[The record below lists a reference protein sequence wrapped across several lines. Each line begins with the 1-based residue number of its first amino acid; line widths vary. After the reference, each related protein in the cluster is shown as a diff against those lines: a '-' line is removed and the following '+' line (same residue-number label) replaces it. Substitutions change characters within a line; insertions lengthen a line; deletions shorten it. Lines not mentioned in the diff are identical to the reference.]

1 MFSNPELRQH
11 LSSSPT
17 IKSQSVI
24 ISEWNMNL
32 LDNIVTIGNYRY
44 RKNAGAGVKYSSI
57 PNVFDGNDSGNYYT
71 DATYSDITVDG
82 GLDDTDDTPVFF
94 VSKKQKEGLLYSLED
109 CFGRVRPRSGINK
122 VRNGITK
129 YLHHSN
135 PNMFNRPRY
144 YMADKTD
151 KFKYWTSFRTEA
163 GKEYGIANKTI
174 NGKHHIDD
182 AAPFVVYKE
191 QVPVNRVVVKMQT
204 SVGNINLGPFSTSS
218 GQVEDPFFGYQNQT
232 TPTRWKIQSL
242 DNKNNWVDLIRFD
255 ESSKRRDGSPVIGS
269 DGYVEISYG
278 LIVPNQFKDTF
289 VFAGEYAS
297 ELLLPQ
303 DNTDGHA
310 YLIKSNSSDIGT
322 LHIWSSNRYISI
334 KPVYGWQLED
344 YSTSPATPFVTST
357 TVHNVFSEPT
367 TGVSKFREF
376 AFISGL
382 RIVVD
387 TMNKPESTFDLI
399 ELSPRLAVDMSGKT
413 QSFSVKKPASDLGI
427 TGLPVG
433 QLLAG
438 TGSLTLFD
446 YDQSFNTNN
455 AYDATTNPT
464 GSIIAKYTARN
475 IQTKIYEVICD
486 VNGKDIFVPI
496 KTMYSD
502 GFPSINN
509 SDRTVS
515 INLRD
520 LYHYLESTTAPELLI
535 QDVSLSYAVSIL
547 LDSIGFSNYE
557 FKRVENEND
566 PIIPFFF
573 VSPKQSVAQVL
584 QSLAVSTQTAIFLNE
599 DNTLILMSKQ
609 YLMPTE
615 TDRDVDLTLFGSQDT
630 ETYDT
635 EGQNSY
641 SIIKNKRSGKTI
653 ANIIDIASQ
662 DNNVYND
669 GKISFITRSIQ
680 KSYGSLKQAY
690 LLDENKS
697 WVYKPAILWEVS
709 GTGNTKSIN
718 EEVGNQGKYN
728 LAAIPLNSTLSDSVP
743 EVANGVV
750 INNIID
756 LGEAVYWMPRYS
768 GYFYANGEIIKYD
781 AVEYNVAS
789 IGNVWITSIQDYQR
803 YFSNIS
809 FNGKIYPT
817 GRVRIYSEPNY
828 ETQNGI
834 TTLKTGSVAKHGRAQ
849 FGTVITTHNAGIA
862 SSWTSSDFVGG
873 VDMDSKYLFNTALT
887 TPATVSGK
895 AGVNKSKATETARSG
910 IIKNFLSESY
920 SQESDINQDA
930 QIDGRTVQASA
941 LVLTGPQFK
950 TSDPIPQDFVSYVYK
965 PLGNTITVSAAV
977 ATGTTVTYTTSA
989 KHGITVGQKVTITG
1003 VSPIVYNISNQAV
1016 TAVTETTFTVTKTIA
1031 VPYASGGVVK
1041 VITSGISYKHFGT
1054 RMRVIGKI
1062 ENDRNKVQTAAGATQ
1077 YYTIVPATADAPIT
1091 ISGGGGG
1098 ISVLLNPT
1106 TNEGY
1111 YFEITALSEANM
1123 DQYNKAEDVKNV
1135 MFYKIQKDASSDK
1148 AIPMFLNQAGTTTPW
1163 VGGLTQILVDDGRFT
1178 GQSRVVATEK
1188 NTVYDISVEYQD
1200 IGSTRRFFLYINNN
1214 QIATVDDINPL
1225 PVYNNMA
1232 LFIRGGSKCMF
1243 ENIYALAG
1251 NYSDNSNYALETVAT
1266 AAFGDSSINANESFR
1281 KYAVSGMIQS
1291 TYLSG
1296 ISANEPPKHNLY
1308 YEEFG
1313 TIMREASYFNVKY
1326 DKAYPALYAKIAPT
1340 FNSIRGYT
1348 VSGFHGGSYGAEFLI
1363 FNATDSSLNLDETS
1377 GNYLRIL
1384 GITFTQASQNDYTVD
1399 DHFSKKSDF
1408 SNPQISAGVIAESPL
1423 KVKKD
1428 FYDVKNSRSM
1438 YGKNEFSL
1446 DATYIQ
1452 SRDAATEMMSWI
1464 ISKVMKPR
1472 KSIGV
1477 KIFAN
1482 PSIQLGDLVR
1492 IDYVKD
1498 GVSQLADPN
1507 TRFVVYNIDYSKS
1520 STGPEMTIYLS
1531 EVV

>member
-1 MFSNPELRQH
+1 MFSNLELRQH
-11 LSSSPT
+11 LSSSST
-17 IKSQSVI
+17 VKSQSVI

-32 LDNIVTIGNYRY
+32 LDNIVAIGNYRY
-44 RKNAGAGVKYSSI
+44 RKNTAGKYSSI
-57 PNVFDGNDSGNYYT
+57 PNVFDANDSGNYYT

-122 VRNGITK
+122 ARVGITK

-135 PNMFNRPRY
+135 IDMFNRPRY

-151 KFKYWTSFRTEA
+151 KFKYWTSFRTES

-174 NGKHHIDD
+174 NGKHYIDD

-204 SVGNINLGPFSTSS
+204 SVGNVNLGPFSTPS
-218 GQVEDPFFGYQNQT
+218 GQMDDPFFGYQNQT

-242 DNKNNWVDLIRFD
+242 DNKNNWVDLIKFD
-255 ESSKRRDGSPVIGS
+255 ETSKRRDGSEVIGP

-278 LIVPNQFKDTF
+278 LVVPNQFKDTF
-289 VFAGEYAS
+289 VFNGEVTS
-297 ELLLPQ
+297 ELILPT
-303 DNTDGHA
+303 DSHDGHA
-310 YLIKSNSSDIGT
+310 YLVKTNSSEIGT
-322 LHIWSSNRYISI
+322 MYIWSSDRYLKF
-334 KPVYGWQLED
+334 KPVYNWQLED
-344 YSTSPATPFVTST
+344 YATSPATPFVTST
-357 TVHNVFSEPT
+357 TVHDSFSEPT
-367 TGVSKFREF
+367 TGKSKFREF
-376 AFISGL
+376 TFISGL
-382 RIVVD
+382 RVVVD
-387 TMNKPESTFDLI
+387 TMNKSESTFDLI

-413 QSFSVKKPASDLGI
+413 QNFSVKKPASDLGI

-446 YDQSFNTNN
+446 YDQSFNVNN
-455 AYDATTNPT
+455 AYDATSNPN
-464 GSIIAKYTARN
+464 GSIVAKYTARN

-486 VNGKDIFVPI
+486 VFGKDVFVPI

-502 GFPSINN
+502 GFPTINN
-509 SDRTVS
+509 TDRTVS

-520 LYHYLESTTAPELLI
+520 LYYYLESTTAPELLI

-547 LDSIGFSNYE
+547 LDSIGFSNYV
-557 FKRVENEND
+557 FKRVEGESD

-584 QSLAVSTQTAIFLNE
+584 QSLAVSTQTAMFLNE
-599 DNTLILMSKQ
+599 ENTFVLMSKQ
-609 YLMPTE
+609 YLMPSE
-615 TDRDVDLTLFGSQDT
+615 TDRDVDMTLFGSQDT
-630 ETYDT
+630 ETYDYD
-635 EGQNSY
+635 GDDRY
-641 SIIKNKRSGKTI
+641 SVIKNKRAVGKTI

-662 DNNVYND
+662 DNNIYND
-669 GKISFITRSIQ
+669 GKISYTTRSIQ

-690 LLDENKS
+690 LLDENKT
-697 WVYKPAILWEVS
+697 WIYKPAVLWEVS
-709 GTGNTKSIN
+709 GSGNTKSIN

-728 LAAIPLNSTLSDSVP
+728 LAAIPLNTTLSDSLP
-743 EVANGVV
+743 EVVNGVV
-750 INNIID
+750 VNNIID
-756 LGEAVYWMPRYS
+756 LGEAVYWMPRYN

-789 IGNVWITSIQDYQR
+789 IGNVWITSIQDYQK
-803 YFSNIS
+803 YFSKIS

-828 ETQNGI
+828 ETLNGV
-834 TTLKTGSVAKHGRAQ
+834 TTLKLGAVAKHGRAQ
-849 FGTVITTHNAGIA
+849 FGTTITTHNAGIA
-862 SSWTSSDFVGG
+862 NNWTSSDYVGG
-873 VDMDSKYLFNTALT
+873 VDMESKYLVNPALT
-887 TPATVSGK
+887 VPSTTPGA
-895 AGVNKSKATETARSG
+895 AGVSKSKATEAARSG

-920 SQESDINQDA
+920 SQESDILEDA
-930 QIDGRTVQASA
+930 EKDGRTVQSSA
-941 LVLTGPQFK
+941 LVITGPQFK
-950 TSDPIPQDFVSYVYK
+950 TDESPQDFVSYVYK
-965 PLGNTITVSAAV
+965 PLAPTIVISAVSK
-977 ATGTTVTYTTSA
+977 TETTVTYTTSTI
-989 KHGITVGQKVTITG
+989 HGIRVGEKVSITG
-1003 VSPIVYNISNQAV
+1003 VNPTAYNLSNQAV
-1016 TAVTETTFTVTKTIA
+1016 TAVTATTFTVSKTITPA
-1031 VPYASGGVVK
+1031 YVSGGMAK
-1041 VITSGISYKHFGT
+1041 VTSAGISYKHFGT
-1054 RMRVIGKI
+1054 RMRVVGKI
-1062 ENDRNKVQTAAGATQ
+1062 ENDKNKVQTAAGATPM
-1077 YYTIVPATADAPIT
+1077 YTIVPATADAPIT

-1098 ISVLLNPT
+1098 VAVLLNPS

-1123 DQYNKAEDVKNV
+1123 EQYDKAENVKNI
-1135 MFYKIQKDASSDK
+1135 MFYKIQKNASSNK
-1148 AIPMFLNQAGTTTPW
+1148 AVPLFLNQAGTKDPW

-1178 GQSRVVATEK
+1178 GQSRVVSTEK

-1200 IGSTRRFFLYINNN
+1200 IGSIRRFFLYINNN
-1214 QIATVDDINPL
+1214 QVATLDDLSPL

-1232 LFIRGGSKCMF
+1232 LFVRGGSKCMF

-1251 NYSDNSNYALETVAT
+1251 NYSNNSNYALEPVTSS
-1266 AAFGDSSINANESFR
+1266 AFGDPSLSANESFR

-1296 ISANEPPKHNLY
+1296 VSATEPPKHNLY

-1348 VSGFHGGSYGAEFLI
+1348 VSGFHGGSYGAEFLV

-1399 DHFSKKSDF
+1399 DYFSKKSDF
-1408 SNPQISAGVIAESPL
+1408 SNPEISTGVVAESPL

-1438 YGKNEFSL
+1438 YGRNEFSL

-1452 SRDAATEMMSWI
+1452 SRDSATEMMSWI

-1482 PSIQLGDLVR
+1482 PTIQLGDLVK

-1498 GVSQLADPN
+1498 GVSQLSNPD
-1507 TRFVVYNIDYSKS
+1507 TRFVVYNIEYSKS
-1520 STGPEMTIYLS
+1520 SNGPEMTVYLS